1 MLYDILREVGE
12 DLRAVAKT
20 KISDMARG
28 ESKSHV
34 SQSTLTKINAV
45 DGKQKIIVLECSVKG
60 YASAALILYR
70 RIEDF
75 AGVETN
81 E

>member
-34 SQSTLTKINAV
+34 SQSTLSKITVV
-45 DGKQKIIVLECSVKG
+45 DGTSTYISLFMYIDHQYKFYCN
-60 YASAALILYR
+60 AN
-70 RIEDF
+70 F
-75 AGVETN
+75 
-81 E
+81 